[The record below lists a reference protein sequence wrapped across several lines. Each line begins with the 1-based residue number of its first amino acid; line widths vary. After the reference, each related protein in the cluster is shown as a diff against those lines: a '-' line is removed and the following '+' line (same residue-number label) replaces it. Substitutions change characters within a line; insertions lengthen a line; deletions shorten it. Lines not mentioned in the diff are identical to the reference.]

1 MSLLLRIVLI
11 VLATLLLLVAAILLL
26 VPTSLGTSFFEDRL
40 RSWVHPQ
47 LQVNGQVSLSV
58 LPRLG
63 LSVTDVT
70 IPSEQDG
77 YPLASVNQAQW
88 QLSWMPLLSN
98 ELVFDSIYLQGVSV
112 YRMQPTWQPMLQEFD
127 RFQWARHSRWWPSV
141 SGADLSP
148 SVSQIVIKQALVEN
162 LSVFV
167 NDASASALPVIALK
181 QAELRADGQWPE
193 TTGSQASFGLRELS
207 VNDADALGHVPALL
221 EQLGIAQDNAWD
233 VMALDSQWK
242 VADTALELTNLQ
254 ASGPWGDMSVRDGR
268 IDLASGTLA
277 IPVSATLTN
286 APQLKTRGLQINVQR
301 SQLQFEL
308 TGSFHQ
314 PGVEWLSSPAPTSSK
329 P

>member
-1 MSLLLRIVLI
+1 MRFLLRIGLI
-11 VLATLLLLVAAILLL
+11 VLATFLLLVVAILLL
-26 VPTSLGTSFFEDRL
+26 LPTSLGASFVEDRL

-63 LSVTDVT
+63 LNVTDVT

-77 YPLASVNQAQW
+77 YPLASVKQAQW
-88 QLSWMPLLSN
+88 QLSWIPLLSKQ
-98 ELVFDSIYLQGVSV
+98 LVFDSIYLQGVRV
-112 YRMQPTWQPMLQEFD
+112 YRMQPTWQPMLREFE
-127 RFQWARHSRWWPSV
+127 RFQWVRHSRWWPSV
-141 SGADLSP
+141 SGADASP
-148 SVSQIVIKQALVEN
+148 SVSQIIIKQALVEDV
-162 LSVFV
+162 SVIV
-167 NDASASALPVIALK
+167 NDASANPLPVIALK
-181 QAELRADGQWPE
+181 QAELSADGQWPD
-193 TTGSQASFGLRELS
+193 TAGSQASFGLRQLS

-233 VMALDSQWK
+233 MMALDSQWK
-242 VADTALELTNLQ
+242 LADEALELTSLQ

-268 IDLASGTLA
+268 IDLVSGTLA

-308 TGSFHQ
+308 TGSFNQ
-314 PGVEWLSSPAPTSSK
+314 PGVQWLTSPAPTSTT